1 MKNNSGWL
9 GWTIVAGVLMLLPH
23 RCLADSVG
31 LIVSSPLT
39 LSLGDSFAAD
49 VNISNV
55 TNLYGFQL
63 DFNFNPAA
71 LHATDVLEGAF
82 LPSGGTT
89 FFIPG
94 AIDNNAGSVGF
105 NADTLLSA
113 VSGVNGGGRLLQ
125 FDFIATGVGT
135 SSLNL
140 GNVLLLDSSGNEI
153 ASSITNTSVTVAGT
167 GNVHTPEPSVYI
179 LLIAAFCAFA
189 FGALFKKGAQSRLT

>member
-1 MKNNSGWL
+1 MKN
-9 GWTIVAGVLMLLPH
+9 
-23 RCLADSVG
+23 
-31 LIVSSPLT
+31 
-39 LSLGDSFAAD
+39 
-49 VNISNV
+49 
-55 TNLYGFQL
+55 
-63 DFNFNPAA
+63 
-71 LHATDVLEGAF
+71 
-82 LPSGGTT
+82 
-89 FFIPG
+89 G

-113 VSGVNGGGRLLQ
+113 GSGVNGGGRLLQ

-167 GNVHTPEPSVYI
+167 GNVHTPEPSLYI

-189 FGALFKKGAQSRLT
+189 FVALFKKGAQSRLT